1 MSLYVSLTGLQGA
14 QTDLSVIS
22 NNIANSNSYGFKK
35 SSAEFGD
42 VIATSALQLASRSI
56 GSGTAVKAIKQEFSQ
71 GVVQSSLNSLDM
83 AISGQGFLAVKT
95 DLASDEVQ
103 FTRNGSFS
111 VDQNNYVIGS
121 TGKHLLVYPV
131 NQDGRVTASGLQEAR
146 ALRLPETSGVPRA
159 TGTLQVT
166 ANLPSD
172 AEVIPNNPR
181 FSTANPYVFD
191 RNNPLTYNESASTT
205 VYDTLGTG
213 HLATVFYVRTSEPNS
228 TAGTSTW
235 NAHVVI
241 DSTEQSIV
249 TGSATPM
256 PVLLTFD
263 ALGRLSAPVTAV
275 PLAAH
280 DPGNGA
286 DPLQLNFQPGAA
298 STQVAD
304 PFTIL
309 SLRQDGLPPGK
320 LDSVSV
326 DTNGIVRAGFSNG
339 QTEALGK
346 VVMANFTNPNGLAQ
360 VGDSHFRNTGISG
373 SPLLGEAGGS
383 GFGSIISGSIERS
396 NVDITEELVN
406 LITAQ
411 RNFQAN
417 AKAIETDNAMT
428 QSILNIRN

>member
-1 MSLYVSLTGLQGA
+1 MSLYISLTGLQGA
-14 QTDLSVIS
+14 QTDLTVIS

-35 SSAEFGD
+35 SAAEFGD
-42 VIATSALQLASRSI
+42 VIATSALQLASRSV

-95 DLASDEVQ
+95 DLANDEVQ

-111 VDQNNYVIGS
+111 VDQSNYVIGS

-159 TGTLQVT
+159 TGTLQIT

-181 FSTANPYVFD
+181 FTAANPYVFD
-191 RNNPLTYNESASTT
+191 RTNPLTYNESTSTT

-213 HLATVFYVRTSEPNS
+213 HLATVYYVRRSEP
-228 TAGTSTW
+228 AGATPTSTW
-235 NAHVVI
+235 DAHVVI
-241 DSTEQSIV
+241 DSVEQS
-249 TGSATPM
+249 TTPGAPT
-256 PVLLTFD
+256 PVPVSLTFD
-263 ALGRLSAPVTAV
+263 ALGRLSAPASAI
-275 PLAAH
+275 PLAPY

-286 DPLQLNFQPGAA
+286 DPLQLNFLPGAA
-298 STQVAD
+298 STQVSD

-309 SLRQDGLPPGK
+309 SLRQDGFPPGK

-326 DTNGIVRAGFSNG
+326 DPNGVVRAGFSNG

-346 VVMANFTNPNGLAQ
+346 VVMVNFTNPNGLAQ

-373 SPLLGEAGGS
+373 NPLLGEAGSS

>member
-1 MSLYVSLTGLQGA
+1 MSLYISLTGLQGA
-14 QTDLSVIS
+14 QTDLTVIS

-35 SSAEFGD
+35 SAAEFGD
-42 VIATSALQLASRSI
+42 VIATSALQLASRSV

-95 DLASDEVQ
+95 DLANDEVQ

-111 VDQNNYVIGS
+111 VDQSNYVIGS

-159 TGTLQVT
+159 TGTLQIT

-181 FSTANPYVFD
+181 FTGTNPYVFD
-191 RNNPLTYNESASTT
+191 RNNPLTYNESTSTT

-213 HLATVFYVRTSEPNS
+213 HLATVYYVRRSEP
-228 TAGTSTW
+228 AGATPTSTW
-235 NAHVVI
+235 DAHVVI
-241 DSTEQSIV
+241 DSVEQS
-249 TGSATPM
+249 TTPGAPT
-256 PVLLTFD
+256 PVPVSLTFD
-263 ALGRLSAPVTAV
+263 ALGRLSAPASAI
-275 PLAAH
+275 PLAPY

-286 DPLQLNFQPGAA
+286 DPLQLNFLPGAA
-298 STQVAD
+298 STQVSD

-309 SLRQDGLPPGK
+309 SLRQDGFPPGK

-326 DTNGIVRAGFSNG
+326 DPNGVVRAGFSNG

-346 VVMANFTNPNGLAQ
+346 VVMVNFTNPNGLAQ

-373 SPLLGEAGGS
+373 NPLLGEAGSS